1 MKNMLVII
9 IVAALALVLFWA
21 FRKNYFYGLI
31 AFILALIGAILGS
44 LGKGKDK
51 EEKVKPVINDLKEK
65 EKEIKEQREAHDKEV
80 KEIDEADYSDMSID
94 DLIAHANERERKRGS
109 DTAD

>member
-1 MKNMLVII
+1 MKNILVITI
-9 IVAALALVLFWA
+9 IVALALVLFLA

-31 AFILALIGAILGS
+31 AFILALFGAIIGS
-44 LGKGKDK
+44 SGKVRDK
-51 EEKVKPVINDLKEK
+51 EEKVKPVISDLKEK

-94 DLIAHANERERKRGS
+94 DLIAHANERERKRG
-109 DTAD
+109 ADKGK